1 MSGCYGSVISS
12 TAAAVPVLYP
22 SNGRANFSLEGL
34 TVPDQSFNQ
43 LCDLFAYKPKG
54 RPLASEEVAA
64 ILGIHPGTMAQYR
77 LRGEGPR
84 YFSPPG
90 TRRVWY
96 AESDVLS
103 WLASGA
109 KRSTSEPVAA

>member
-1 MSGCYGSVISS
+1 M
-12 TAAAVPVLYP
+12 TTLP
-22 SNGRANFSLEGL
+22 
-34 TVPDQSFNQ
+34 FNQ
-43 LCDLFAYKPKG
+43 LCELFAYKPKG

-84 YFSPPG
+84 FFSPHG

-96 AESDVLS
+96 AESDVLA

-109 KRSTSEPVAA
+109 KHSTSEQVAA